1 MQPTI
6 ALVGRPNV
14 GKSTLFNRLTK
25 SRDALVAD
33 FSGLTRDRHYGDVKF
48 GKHQCILIDTGGF
61 EPLVTDGIM
70 YEMAKQTELAIAMSD
85 AVIFLV
91 DGRSGLTPQDKV
103 IANKLRMANKL
114 VYVAVNK
121 VEGIDKASAISDFY
135 ELGLPY
141 LYPVSSSHG
150 EGVFPMMLAVLNNFP
165 KNTEINHDAPT
176 GAITFA
182 VVGRPNVGK
191 STLVNTLLGEERVI
205 TFDEAGTT
213 RDSININFCVDDKK
227 YTIIDTAGIRR
238 RGKVEDKIEKF
249 SVLKAIQAISDAQ
262 VVVLVLDAKLDIAEQ
277 DATIVGY
284 ALDAG
289 KSIVV
294 AINKWDSLAQDV
306 RDDIKA
312 VLKLKLHFLDFA
324 RFNYISA
331 LKKRGIAE
339 LFSSINEAHASAYA
353 KLATPKLTRI
363 LLEAIKRQPP
373 AYKGNFRPKM
383 RYAHQGGS
391 NPPVIIIHG
400 NSLENVQ
407 KSYTKYLE
415 RTFRK
420 VFNLIGTPLRIEY
433 KISSNPYENKVKK
446 ELRR

>member
-1 MQPTI
+1 MKPTI
-6 ALVGRPNV
+6 AIVGRPNV

-33 FSGLTRDRHYGDVKF
+33 IPGLTRDRHYGEVKL
-48 GKHQCILIDTGGF
+48 GKYHCILIDTGGF
-61 EPLVTDGIM
+61 EPLIEDGIM
-70 YEMAKQTELAIAMSD
+70 YEMAKQTEQAIAESD

-91 DGRSGLTPQDKV
+91 DGKNGITPQDKV
-103 IANKLRMANKL
+103 IANKLRLINKP

-121 VEGIDKASAISDFY
+121 VEGVDRTIAVSDFY
-135 ELGLPY
+135 ELGLTNLCPI
-141 LYPVSSSHG
+141 SSSHG
-150 EGVFPMMLAVLNNFP
+150 EGVFRLMDDVLGNFP
-165 KNTEINHDAPT
+165 KNPETIEEDSGI
-176 GAITFA
+176 ITFA

-191 STLVNTLLGEERVI
+191 STLVNAILGEERVI
-205 TFDEAGTT
+205 AFDEAGTT
-213 RDSININFCVDDKK
+213 RDSINISFEKDDKK

-249 SVLKAIQAISDAQ
+249 SVLKAIQAIEMAH

-284 ALDAG
+284 ALEAG

-294 AINKWDSLAQDV
+294 AVNKWDSLSQDA

-312 VLKLKLHFLDFA
+312 LLKVKLHFLDFA
-324 RFNYISA
+324 KFNYISA

-339 LFSSINEAHASAYA
+339 LFNSINEAYTSAFI
-353 KLATPKLTRI
+353 KLSTPKLTRI
-363 LLEAIKRQPP
+363 LLEAVNRQPP

-383 RYAHQGGS
+383 RYAHQGGM
-391 NPPVIIIHG
+391 NPPTIVIHG
-400 NSLENVQ
+400 NSLDAVQ

-415 RTFRK
+415 RVFRK
-420 VFNLIGTPLRIEY
+420 VFNLVGTPLRVEY
-433 KISSNPYENKVKK
+433 KTSDNPYQNTV
-446 ELRR
+446 RAR

>member
-1 MQPTI
+1 MKPTI

-33 FSGLTRDRHYGDVKF
+33 LPGLTRDRHYGEAKF
-48 GKHQCILIDTGGF
+48 GKRQCIMIDTGGF
-61 EPLVTDGIM
+61 EPFIEDGIM
-70 YEMAKQTELAIAMSD
+70 YEMAKQTEQAIAESD
-85 AVIFLV
+85 VVIFLV
-91 DGRSGLTPQDKV
+91 DGKNGITPQDKV
-103 IANKLRMANKL
+103 IANKLRLSNKP

-121 VEGIDKASAISDFY
+121 VEGVDKNIAISDFY
-135 ELGLPY
+135 ELGLSNLCPI
-141 LYPVSSSHG
+141 SSSHG
-150 EGVFPMMLAVLNNFP
+150 EGVFRLMDQALSDFP
-165 KNTEINHDAPT
+165 VASDNDLEDL
-176 GAITFA
+176 GITFA

-191 STLVNTLLGEERVI
+191 STLVNAILGEERVI

-213 RDSININFCVDDKK
+213 RDSININFEKNEKK

-238 RGKVEDKIEKF
+238 KGKVEDKIEKF
-249 SVLKAIQAISDAQ
+249 SVLKAIQAMSDAQ

-284 ALDAG
+284 ALEAG

-294 AINKWDSLAQDV
+294 AINKWDSLSQDQ
-306 RDDIKA
+306 RDDIKESM
-312 VLKLKLHFLDFA
+312 KLKLHFLDFA

-331 LKKRGIAE
+331 LKQKGISE
-339 LFSSINEAHASAYA
+339 LFTSINEAYTSAFI
-353 KLATPKLTRI
+353 KLSTPKLTRI
-363 LLEAIKRQPP
+363 LLEAINRQPP

-383 RYAHQGGS
+383 RYAHQGGM
-391 NPPVIIIHG
+391 NPPTIVIHG
-400 NSLENVQ
+400 NSLDNVQ

-420 VFNLIGTPLRIEY
+420 VFSLVGTPLRVEY
-433 KISSNPYENKVKK
+433 KTSDNPYKNKAKVKD
-446 ELRR
+446 RN

>member
-1 MQPTI
+1 MKPII

-33 FSGLTRDRHYGDVKF
+33 LPGLTRDRHYGDAKF
-48 GKHQCILIDTGGF
+48 GKYQCILIDTGGF
-61 EPLVTDGIM
+61 EPLIEDGIM
-70 YEMAKQTELAIAMSD
+70 YEMARQTEQAIAECD
-85 AVIFLV
+85 AVVFLV
-91 DGRSGLTPQDKV
+91 DGKNGVTPQDKV
-103 IANKLRMANKL
+103 IAGKLRLANKP

-121 VEGIDKASAISDFY
+121 VEGVDKVIAISDFY
-135 ELGLPY
+135 ELGLPN

-150 EGVFPMMLAVLNNFP
+150 EGVFPLMDKVLSNFP
-165 KNTEINHDAPT
+165 KDTQAPEEEE
-176 GAITFA
+176 GVITFA

-191 STLVNTLLGEERVI
+191 STLVNAILGEERVI
-205 TFDEAGTT
+205 AFDEAGTT
-213 RDSININFCVDDKK
+213 RDSINISFDKDDKK

-238 RGKVEDKIEKF
+238 RGKVDDKIEKF
-249 SVLKAIQAISDAQ
+249 SVLKAIQAISDAH

-294 AINKWDSLAQDV
+294 AVNKWDSLCPDV
-306 RDDIKA
+306 RQEIKDM
-312 VLKLKLHFLDFA
+312 LKLKLHFLDFA

-331 LKKRGIAE
+331 LKKKGIGE
-339 LFSSINEAHASAYA
+339 LFNSINEAYASAFI
-353 KLATPKLTRI
+353 KLSTPKLTRV
-363 LLEAIKRQPP
+363 LLEAVNRQPP

-383 RYAHQGGS
+383 RYAHQGGM
-391 NPPVIIIHG
+391 NPPTIVIHG
-400 NSLENVQ
+400 NSLEGVQ

-420 VFNLIGTPLRIEY
+420 VFNLIGTPLRVEY
-433 KISSNPYENKVKK
+433 KTSTNPYEGRAKK
-446 ELRR
+446 